1 MMRFVGTL
9 NCCMN
14 FGNKL
19 VKDQKPAEVQL
30 WMSFSAVCSL
40 LLFVVAILYYISKF
54 YDFS

>member
-1 MMRFVGTL
+1 
-9 NCCMN
+9 MN

-40 LLFVVAILYYISKF
+40 LLFVVAILYFISKF
-54 YDFS
+54 HDFS